1 MKIIDDDTAQFITNL
16 GILEVSGPPH
26 IVNHSHFVEDEKKTT
41 KALKCILNDVYKKTQ
56 KV

>member
-1 MKIIDDDTAQFITNL
+1 MKIIDDDTAQIIKNL

-41 KALKCILNDVYKKTQ
+41 KALKYILNDVYKKTQ